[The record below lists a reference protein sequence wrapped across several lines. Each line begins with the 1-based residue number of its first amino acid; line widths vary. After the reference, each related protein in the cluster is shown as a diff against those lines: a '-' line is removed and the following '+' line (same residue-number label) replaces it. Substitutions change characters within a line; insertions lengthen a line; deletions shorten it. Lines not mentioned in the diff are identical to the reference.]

1 MYQCSKKLVT
11 YKECS
16 CFDFPAYLMF
26 TFDVWIWFITFDV
39 AWVLVSSG
47 NSSST
52 ANNTQSRLPTRP
64 FFRFLWLWIYLRTK
78 WSLPHNVTKLLHF
91 LNYCCYA
98 TLMFCFWYPR
108 LPNFAT
114 LKWVNLAI
122 LNLAHFLV
130 RNKKLF
136 RLFRGLL
143 WRNQL

>member
-1 MYQCSKKLVT
+1 MQL
-11 YKECS
+11 
-16 CFDFPAYLMF
+16 FWFPG
-26 TFDVWIWFITFDV
+26 TFNVYIWCMHLIYYIWRSLGTSIF
-39 AWVLVSSG
+39 G

-114 LKWVNLAI
+114 LKRVNLAI
-122 LNLAHFLV
+122 LNLPHFLV
-130 RNKKLF
+130 RNKKVF